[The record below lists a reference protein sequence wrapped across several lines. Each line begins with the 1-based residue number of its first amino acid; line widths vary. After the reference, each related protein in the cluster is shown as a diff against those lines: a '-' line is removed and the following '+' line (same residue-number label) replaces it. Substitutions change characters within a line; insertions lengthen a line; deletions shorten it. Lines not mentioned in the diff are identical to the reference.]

1 MRCSLCSSCVSVTSI
16 LFQYLSMSRQYHVL
30 GDTRTCTRCDSPC
43 ALFGQRDVET
53 SWFGWCVLCNTTW
66 HNRRIESVLTSV
78 SRNFGLRSLAAL
90 VGDKKAASVTLTFL
104 QTSVCCVKYNNL
116 LRHYLNVRVLM
127 WLCCPLEWW
136 YEEDSEAEEER
147 IRRPVLRTLHE
158 TAISSR
164 AFKAMCFPCIQS
176 KDRSWTLLH
185 AVCSYLR
192 RSQTAHTCDKKLEK
206 EQALK
211 AIEEAKKG
219 NKRETKKE
227 ENKEAKK
234 RKSWP
239 CV

>member
-1 MRCSLCSSCVSVTSI
+1 MRSCLT
-16 LFQYLSMSRQYHVL
+16 
-30 GDTRTCTRCDSPC
+30 TCR
-43 ALFGQRDVET
+43 
-53 SWFGWCVLCNTTW
+53 
-66 HNRRIESVLTSV
+66 NRRIESVLMSV
-78 SRNFGLRSLAAL
+78 SRNFALRSLAAL
-90 VGDKKAASVTLTFL
+90 LGNNTAASVTLTFL
-104 QTSVCCVKYNNL
+104 QTIVSCVRYNILPRHHLKLCL
-116 LRHYLNVRVLM
+116 LL
-127 WLCCPLEWW
+127 WLCCPLVWW
-136 YEEDSEAEEER
+136 YESDSEAEEER

-158 TAISSR
+158 TPISSR
-164 AFKAMCFPCIQS
+164 AFKTLCFPCPIS
-176 KDRSWTLLH
+176 DRSWTLLH

-239 CV
+239 CA